1 VVRHADGSLSID
13 DLLGRG
19 EAAVSKDRPPADAQ
33 GEGQGGIGPTAI
45 DIGGIEILDAELRY
59 VDEAAGRTVG
69 IHDLDLVAG
78 AIASQGTTPVKLS
91 FLVRSDQPPGQAKV
105 SASGDVQLDL
115 PAGSVTGSGL
125 AASLVAQA
133 ELDAG
138 RTLEAT
144 LAAKG
149 MQVST

>member
-1 VVRHADGSLSID
+1 V
-13 DLLGRG
+13 
-19 EAAVSKDRPPADAQ
+19 
-33 GEGQGGIGPTAI
+33 T
-45 DIGGIEILDAELRY
+45 
-59 VDEAAGRTVG
+59 
-69 IHDLDLVAG
+69 
-78 AIASQGTTPVKLS
+78 LS

-105 SASGDVQLDL
+105 SASGDLQLDL
-115 PAGSVTGSGL
+115 PAGSFTGTGL

-149 MQVST
+149 MQVSTNSIAAETVDLAARWVEGPRTIDAKLAGPLAGNLDDMVFELPGLAGSIDIADPALPGGKLAMPIEASLKADVGKERL